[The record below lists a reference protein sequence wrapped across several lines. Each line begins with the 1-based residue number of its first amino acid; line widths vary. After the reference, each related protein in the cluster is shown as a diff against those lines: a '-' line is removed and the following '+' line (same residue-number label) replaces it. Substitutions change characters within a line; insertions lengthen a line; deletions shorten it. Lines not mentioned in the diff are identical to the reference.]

1 MKRYRYLP
9 YVLLCCSIVLIVTFL
24 IIPMLL
30 SMEYSLKNYELSRPD
45 NIYFV
50 GIRNYLKIFTDK
62 TLRGTIL
69 NSAYIVIFMSVFC
82 FLGSVLGG
90 LFLNNLKKG
99 RSILLTILILPWALP
114 PIVSGIIWENIMSPS
129 MGAINGLLYKVGII
143 ENYIIFTKSS
153 FITINIVAMIE
164 IWKCLPFF
172 IILLLA
178 ALQAIPDEL
187 YEAAS
192 LDGADSLRCFIHITF
207 PSIIPTIAIILSL
220 AAIQGLN
227 IFDVLYIIAKF
238 RSDTRTLAMESY
250 VKVFQNLNLGYGSAI
265 AYVLLILGT
274 IFSIMYVKNLY
285 EKVNI

>member
-30 SMEYSLKNYELSRPD
+30 SIEYSLKNYELSRPD

-99 RSILLTILILPWALP
+99 RAMLLTILILPWALP

-129 MGAINGLLYKVGII
+129 MGAINGLLYKAGII

-178 ALQAIPDEL
+178 ALQAIPEEL

>member
-1 MKRYRYLP
+1 MK
-9 YVLLCCSIVLIVTFL
+9 I
-24 IIPMLL
+24 
-30 SMEYSLKNYELSRPD
+30 
-45 NIYFV
+45 
-50 GIRNYLKIFTDK
+50 
-62 TLRGTIL
+62 LRI
-69 NSAYIVIFMSVFC
+69 
-82 FLGSVLGG
+82 
-90 LFLNNLKKG
+90 LNNLKKG
-99 RSILLTILILPWALP
+99 RAMLLTILILPWALP

-129 MGAINGLLYKVGII
+129 MGAINGLLYKAGII

-178 ALQAIPDEL
+178 ALQAIPEEL